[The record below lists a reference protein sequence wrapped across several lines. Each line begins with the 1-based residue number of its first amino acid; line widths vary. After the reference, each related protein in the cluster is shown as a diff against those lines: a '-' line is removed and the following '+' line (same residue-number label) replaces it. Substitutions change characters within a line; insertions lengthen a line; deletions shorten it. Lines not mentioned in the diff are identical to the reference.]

1 MYVMEVNIRPSF
13 KKKYG
18 SVSQK
23 FEGLSTSERLA
34 NAQRD
39 TKILNEMW
47 LMVGIGLSIFLG
59 GFGIWALDI
68 KYCGTVRRW
77 RHQIGLPWGILLEG
91 HGWWLV
97 YFPFLLNLLIGPQ
110 AFNDR
115 LWSLLLSCLGSLA
128 SPLLEWETRWICAQM
143 AKHIF
148 LNPWG
153 CSTLSVSSGRCFF
166 NEWPIQWTQW
176 THQWVHQWLC

>member
-1 MYVMEVNIRPSF
+1 MEVNIRPSF

-23 FEGLSTSERLA
+23 SEGLSKSERLV

-68 KYCGTVRRW
+68 KYCGMVRRW

-97 YFPFLLNLLIGPQ
+97 YIP
-110 AFNDR
+110 
-115 LWSLLLSCLGSLA
+115 
-128 SPLLEWETRWICAQM
+128 
-143 AKHIF
+143 IF
-148 LNPWG
+148 
-153 CSTLSVSSGRCFF
+153 
-166 NEWPIQWTQW
+166 
-176 THQWVHQWLC
+176 